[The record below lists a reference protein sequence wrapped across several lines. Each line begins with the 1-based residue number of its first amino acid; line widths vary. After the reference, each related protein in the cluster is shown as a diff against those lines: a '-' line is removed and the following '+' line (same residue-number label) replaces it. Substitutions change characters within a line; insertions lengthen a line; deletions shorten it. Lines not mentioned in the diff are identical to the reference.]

1 MTRPPSID
9 PVHRHGAGARIFVLE
24 DDPYLRGELVD
35 FLEESGHR
43 AASAGSVAEYREAW
57 GDGNFDIA
65 LVDRGLPDGDGLD
78 VVAGIRA
85 SGQRLWIIM
94 LTGRGEIAE
103 CVSALGGGA
112 DHYLVK
118 PVRLEVLAATVET
131 LVRRMDGLSDP
142 QRKVR

>member
-9 PVHRHGAGARIFVLE
+9 PVHRPGAGARIFVLE

-94 LTGRGEIAE
+94 LTGRGEIGE

-142 QRKVR
+142 QR